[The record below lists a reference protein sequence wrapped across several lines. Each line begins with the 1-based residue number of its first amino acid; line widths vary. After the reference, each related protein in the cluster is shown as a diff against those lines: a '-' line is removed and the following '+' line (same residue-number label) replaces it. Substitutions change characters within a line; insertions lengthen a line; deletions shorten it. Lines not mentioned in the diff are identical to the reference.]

1 MYDEVPGQWP
11 TPPAPMCH
19 AASDGATARRSH
31 RALRTPRP
39 PARSAPA
46 ARSGPRSAARAFTI
60 VEIIV
65 VIVIIGVI
73 AAVIAP
79 RLFSRIGT
87 SKQAVAES
95 NAQALAKQVELF
107 RMDHAMPEPGSTID
121 ILFERP
127 SSVPEDRWEPYVR
140 NADELL
146 DPWGNKFVLV
156 IPGQKNTFDFD
167 VVSYGADGKPG
178 GTGENADV
186 IKP

>member
-1 MYDEVPGQWP
+1 MMKQSQSPKSLGAKR
-11 TPPAPMCH
+11 APSRPLR
-19 AASDGATARRSH
+19 ASCSVG
-31 RALRTPRP
+31 RP
-39 PARSAPA
+39 VR
-46 ARSGPRSAARAFTI
+46 RAFTI

-107 RMDHAMPEPGSTID
+107 RMDHGMPEGGATID

-127 SSVPEDRWEPYVR
+127 GNVPEERWEPYVR

-146 DPWGNKFVLV
+146 DPWGNKYVLV

-167 VVSYGADGKPG
+167 VVSYGADAKPG

>member
-1 MYDEVPGQWP
+1 M
-11 TPPAPMCH
+11 TM
-19 AASDGATARRSH
+19 SH
-31 RALRTPRP
+31 RSVHSRATSPRTPR
-39 PARSAPA
+39 RH
-46 ARSGPRSAARAFTI
+46 AFTI

-107 RMDHAMPEPGSTID
+107 RMDHGMPESGATID

-127 SSVPEDRWEPYVR
+127 SNVPEERWEPYVR

-146 DPWGNKFVLV
+146 DPWGNKFILV

-167 VVSYGADGKPG
+167 IVSYGADAKPG
-178 GTGENADV
+178 GTAENADI